1 MHLSNM
7 ANIEQELFEDN
18 LKDTRWLGKVVDIAD
33 PNKEGRVRVKVF
45 GKFDNLENDV
55 IPWARPANRMTAGSA
70 SGSGF
75 HSVPKLDSVVGVYF
89 DNGNIH
95 EPEYFMFQHLSDD
108 LKSEIEGSYDNAHSL
123 IYDTVT
129 EGGLKV
135 FFTEE
140 KGLMFDYQ
148 EVQINIKNDKSVF
161 ITNPNGD
168 TVELTNKGVL
178 TIKVKKDVLVECENA
193 KIKASK
199 SIHMDCSKNASI
211 KLGTSV
217 TDQII
222 LGNKFQTYFNTH
234 QHLGNLGAPTGP
246 PINPSTPA
254 HLSKVVKT
262 Q

>member
-1 MHLSNM
+1 MS
-7 ANIEQELFEDN
+7 NIEQELFEDN
-18 LKDTRWLGKVVDIAD
+18 LKDTVWIGEVVDIAD
-33 PNKEGRVRVKVF
+33 PLKEGRVKVKVF
-45 GKFDNLENDV
+45 GKFDKLENDV
-55 IPWARPANRMTAGSA
+55 IPWARPWNMFTAGSA

-75 HSVPKLDSVVGVYF
+75 HSVPKLNSKVIVKF
-89 DNGNIH
+89 DNGNVH
-95 EPEYFMFQHLSDD
+95 EPSYMAIQHISDD
-108 LKSEIEGSYDNAHSL
+108 LKSEIEGSYENAHSL

-148 EVQINIKNDKSVF
+148 EVQFNIKNDKSVF

-168 TVELTNKGVL
+168 TVEMTNEGVL
-178 TIKVKKDVLVECENA
+178 TIKVKKDVLVECEKA
-193 KIKASK
+193 QITASK
-199 SIHMDCSKNASI
+199 SIHLDCSKNASI
-211 KLGTSV
+211 KLGSDV

-222 LGNKFQTYFNTH
+222 LGNKFQDYFNKH
-234 QHLGNLGAPTGP
+234 QHTVYGAPTSP
-246 PINPSTPA
+246 PTVPSTPD

>member
-1 MHLSNM
+1 M
-7 ANIEQELFEDN
+7 ANIEQELYEDN
-18 LKDTRWLGKVVDIAD
+18 LKDTIWLGKVVDIDD
-33 PNKEGRVRVKVF
+33 PNKDGRVKVRVF
-45 GKFDNLENDV
+45 GKFDNLDVSV
-55 IPWARPANRMTAGSA
+55 IPWAQAGNMMTAGSA

-75 HSVPKLDSVVGVYF
+75 HSVPKIDSVVGVIF

-95 EPEYFMFQHLSDD
+95 EPSYFGFQHLSDE
-108 LKSEIEGSYDNAHSL
+108 LKSEIEGSYKNAHSL

-129 EGGLKV
+129 DGGVKV

-140 KGLMFDYQ
+140 KGLMLDYQ

-168 TVELTNKGVL
+168 TVELKNDGNL
-178 TIKVKKDVLVECENA
+178 TIKVKKDVKVECENA
-193 KIKASK
+193 KISAKK
-199 SIHMDCSKNASI
+199 SIHLDCSQNASI
-211 KLGTSV
+211 KLGSNV

-234 QHLGNLGAPTGP
+234 QHLGNLGSPTGP